1 MNGQAKSEK
10 NTMTQQLEG
19 NSGSV
24 AVLIPCYNEELT
36 VSKVVADFRS
46 AIPEADIYV
55 FDNNS
60 QDRTAELAK
69 AAGATVIREKR
80 KGKGHV
86 VQAMF
91 RKIDAD
97 YYVMVDGDDTYP
109 AEHVVRLLD
118 VVRMDRADMA
128 VANRL
133 MEYETK
139 AFRPL
144 HVFGNNLVRWLVN
157 TLFGA
162 NLRDIMSGY
171 RAMKR
176 EMVTGITVLSPGF
189 EVETEMTLQCL
200 NNGFMI
206 EEVDVP
212 YGERPAGSVSKLS
225 TFRDGYKVLKS
236 IMIIFRDYQP
246 FLFFSILAAS
256 FFLAG
261 ITAGS
266 VVVAEFIATR
276 FITHVPLAILSTGLV
291 LLSVLMFGIGLIL
304 DSQRNRFKEIY
315 WYMKNRMPV
324 ARDFSEK
331 QTR

>member
-1 MNGQAKSEK
+1 MYGRVESE
-10 NTMTQQLEG
+10 TSTIEG
-19 NSGSV
+19 SERNRGRV

-36 VSKVVADFRS
+36 VGKVVGDFRL
-46 AIPEADIYV
+46 ALPEADIYV

-60 QDRTAELAK
+60 QDRTAEIAK
-69 AAGATVIREKR
+69 AAGATVVHEKR
-80 KGKGHV
+80 KGKGYV

-91 RKIDAD
+91 RKVNAQ

-109 AEHVVRLLD
+109 AEHVGELLD
-118 VVRMDRADMA
+118 VVRQDRADMA

-133 MEYETK
+133 TVHEKK

-157 TLFGA
+157 MLFGA

-171 RAMKR
+171 RAMKYD
-176 EMVTGITVLSPGF
+176 VVNGITVLSPGF

-200 NNGFMI
+200 NNGFLI
-206 EEVDVP
+206 EEIDLP
-212 YGERPAGSVSKLS
+212 YGERPVGSASKLS

-236 IMIIFRDYQP
+236 IMLIFRDYRP

-261 ITAGS
+261 IAAGS
-266 VVVAEFIATR
+266 VVVTEFISTR
-276 FITHVPLAILSTGLV
+276 YITHVPLAILATGFI
-291 LLSVLMFGIGLIL
+291 LLSVLMLGIGLIL
-304 DSQRNRFKEIY
+304 DSMRSRFNEIY
-315 WYMKNRMPV
+315 WYIKNRMTGQREQPE
-324 ARDFSEK
+324 SPP
-331 QTR
+331 Q

>member
-1 MNGQAKSEK
+1 VNDQDKK
-10 NTMTQQLEG
+10 KLER
-19 NSGSV
+19 V
-24 AVLIPCYNEELT
+24 AVLVPCYNEELT
-36 VSKVVADFRS
+36 VAKVIGDFRRVL
-46 AIPEADIYV
+46 PDADIYV

-60 QDRTAELAK
+60 QDRTAEIARE
-69 AAGATVIREKR
+69 AGAIVVREKR

-91 RKIDAD
+91 RKIYAQ

-109 AEHVVRLLD
+109 AAQVHKLLD
-118 VVRMDRADMA
+118 VVRKDRADMA

-133 MEYETK
+133 MVYEK
-139 AFRPL
+139 KSFRPL

-176 EMVTGITVLSPGF
+176 DLVDGITVLSPSF

-200 NNGFMI
+200 NNGFLI

-212 YGERPAGSVSKLS
+212 YGERPTGSVSKLS
-225 TFRDGYKVLKS
+225 TFRDGYKVLKA
-236 IMIIFRDYQP
+236 IMIIFRDYKP
-246 FLFFSILAAS
+246 LLFFSILATVL
-256 FFLAG
+256 FLAG
-261 ITAGS
+261 LIAGS

-276 FITHVPLAILSTGLV
+276 YITRVPLAILATGLM
-291 LLSVLMFGIGLIL
+291 LTSVLMLGIGLIL
-304 DSQRNRFKEIY
+304 DGMKNRFNEIC
-315 WYMKNRMPV
+315 WYMKNKL
-324 ARDFSEK
+324 ARNRERY
-331 QTR
+331 QGAAR